1 MRMMRHSRRVKCGSM
16 ESTPTK
22 CPSSPDENRLPED
35 ETAADPNPALSQSHY
50 NSCANL
56 TLHSHVE
63 LHKMHP
69 NGTAHVI

>member
-1 MRMMRHSRRVKCGSM
+1 MRMMRNSRRVKSGSI

-22 CPSSPDENRLPED
+22 FPSSPDENRLPE
-35 ETAADPNPALSQSHY
+35 EENSENPQLTQNHY
-50 NSCANL
+50 NSCGNL

-63 LHKMHP
+63 LHKIHP